1 MSGVPQGSVLGP
13 ILFLISINDLDD
25 NLFSDILKFA
35 DDTKILNVVEKD
47 ADRQRLQEDIK
58 ALETWSCKWQM
69 EFNAAKCKVMHVG
82 RTNPKFQYEL
92 NSQALES
99 TVQEKDLGVLITDS
113 LKSSGNCYA
122 AYKKANRVLGMIQRT
137 ISYKSADI
145 LLPLYKTLVRPL
157 VEYCTPAW
165 SPHYV
170 KDKTLLEK
178 VQHRFT
184 RMIPG
189 LKQLEYSTRLDALN
203 LWTLEERRNR
213 ADLIELFK
221 MFRGLSGVNVDILFE
236 RARDTMTRGHPLKL
250 RKHYCHTDLRK
261 FFFSERVV
269 SRWNS
274 LDEECV
280 LVQTVN
286 SFKSNL
292 KRIRKLQRSFF
303 MDT

>member
-1 MSGVPQGSVLGP
+1 
-13 ILFLISINDLDD
+13 
-25 NLFSDILKFA
+25 
-35 DDTKILNVVEKD
+35 
-47 ADRQRLQEDIK
+47 
-58 ALETWSCKWQM
+58 
-69 EFNAAKCKVMHVG
+69 
-82 RTNPKFQYEL
+82 
-92 NSQALES
+92 
-99 TVQEKDLGVLITDS
+99 
-113 LKSSGNCYA
+113 
-122 AYKKANRVLGMIQRT
+122 MIRRT

-213 ADLIELFK
+213 ADLIEMFK
-221 MFRGLSGVNVDILFE
+221 MVRGLSGVNADILFE
-236 RARDTMTRGHPLKL
+236 RARDTRTRGHPLKL
-250 RKHYCHTDLRK
+250 RKHHCHTDLRK

-303 MDT
+303 TDT